1 MSLLRRYSKARK
13 RSACSVIN
21 TQNLTQF
28 ILASVAIILVPGPSV
43 MFVLARAVAWGR
55 LTAVLTAVGNA
66 LGMLLLSVFI
76 AVGLGPL
83 LQRYA
88 LLLIVVQVLGG
99 MYLIHLGIDAWRHK
113 QEHADDMVKIEE
125 VKPSNYQILR
135 QGFTVGALNPKA
147 LVFFSA
153 VFPQF
158 VDPDVGSIT
167 TQLLIFGAIFTAL
180 ALVLDGT
187 WGVLVG
193 SSRDWFVTSRNRLVF
208 LRTVGAVVM
217 MALGVGVMIPIIF
230 DYLK

>member
-1 MSLLRRYSKARK
+1 M
-13 RSACSVIN
+13 IN

-28 ILASVAIILVPGPSV
+28 VLASVAIILVPGPSV
-43 MFVLARAVAWGR
+43 MFVIARAVAWGR
-55 LTAVLTAVGNA
+55 ITAAITALGNA

-76 AVGLGPL
+76 AIGLGPL
-83 LQRYA
+83 LQRYE
-88 LLLIVVQVLGG
+88 LLLVVVQVLGG

-125 VKPSNYQILR
+125 VKPSSYQILR

-167 TQLLIFGAIFTAL
+167 IQLLIFGAIFTAL
-180 ALVLDGT
+180 ALLLDGT

>member
-1 MSLLRRYSKARK
+1 M
-13 RSACSVIN
+13 IN

-43 MFVLARAVAWGR
+43 MFVIARAVAWGR
-55 LTAVLTAVGNA
+55 LTALLTAVGNA

-99 MYLIHLGIDAWRHK
+99 LYLIHLGIDAWRHK

-167 TQLLIFGAIFTAL
+167 IQLLIFGAIFTAL

-217 MALGVGVMIPIIF
+217 MALGVGVIIPIIF
-230 DYLK
+230 DFFK

>member
-1 MSLLRRYSKARK
+1 M
-13 RSACSVIN
+13 IN
-21 TQNLTQF
+21 TQNLAQF
-28 ILASVAIILVPGPSV
+28 VLASVAIILVPGPSV
-43 MFVLARAVAWGR
+43 MFVIARAVAWGR
-55 LTAVLTAVGNA
+55 LTALLTALGNA

-83 LQRYA
+83 LQRYE

-147 LVFFSA
+147 LIFFSA

-167 TQLLIFGAIFTAL
+167 IQLLIFGAIFTAL
-180 ALVLDGT
+180 ALILDGT

-193 SSRDWFVTSRNRLVF
+193 SSRDWFVTSRKRLVF

>member
-1 MSLLRRYSKARK
+1 M
-13 RSACSVIN
+13 IN

-28 ILASVAIILVPGPSV
+28 VLASVAIILVPGPSV
-43 MFVLARAVAWGR
+43 MFVIARAVAWGR
-55 LTAVLTAVGNA
+55 ITAAITALGNA

-76 AVGLGPL
+76 AIGLGPL
-83 LQRYA
+83 LQRYE
-88 LLLIVVQVLGG
+88 LLLVVVQVLGG

-125 VKPSNYQILR
+125 VKPSSYQILR

-167 TQLLIFGAIFTAL
+167 IQLLIFGAIFTAL
-180 ALVLDGT
+180 ALLLDGT

-217 MALGVGVMIPIIF
+217 MALGVGVIIPIIF
-230 DYLK
+230 DFFK

>member
-1 MSLLRRYSKARK
+1 
-13 RSACSVIN
+13 VIN

-43 MFVLARAVAWGR
+43 MFVIARAVAWGR
-55 LTAVLTAVGNA
+55 MTALITALGNA

-83 LQRYA
+83 LQRYE

-99 MYLIHLGIDAWRHK
+99 MYLIHLGIDAWRHR
-113 QEHADDMVKIEE
+113 QEHADDMVKIED

-167 TQLLIFGAIFTAL
+167 IQLLIFGAIFTAL
-180 ALVLDGT
+180 ALLLDGT

-230 DYLK
+230 HYLK

>member
-1 MSLLRRYSKARK
+1 M
-13 RSACSVIN
+13 IN

-28 ILASVAIILVPGPSV
+28 VLASVAIILVPGPSV
-43 MFVLARAVAWGR
+43 MFVIARAVAWGR
-55 LTAVLTAVGNA
+55 MTAAITALGNA

-99 MYLIHLGIDAWRHK
+99 MYLIHLGIDAWRHR

-125 VKPSNYQILR
+125 VKPSSYQILR

-158 VDPDVGSIT
+158 VDPAAGSIT
-167 TQLLIFGAIFTAL
+167 IQLLIFGAIFTAL
-180 ALVLDGT
+180 ALLLDGT

-208 LRTVGAVVM
+208 LRTVGSLVM

-230 DYLK
+230 DF

>member
-1 MSLLRRYSKARK
+1 
-13 RSACSVIN
+13 VID

-28 ILASVAIILVPGPSV
+28 VLASVAIILVPGPSV
-43 MFVLARAVAWGR
+43 MFVIARAVAWGR
-55 LTAVLTAVGNA
+55 MTALLSALGNA

-83 LQRYA
+83 LQRYE

-99 MYLIHLGIDAWRHK
+99 MYLIHLGIDAWRHR

-167 TQLLIFGAIFTAL
+167 IQLLIFGAIFTAL
-180 ALVLDGT
+180 ALLLDGT

-217 MALGVGVMIPIIF
+217 MALGVGVMIPIIL
-230 DYLK
+230 DYFK

>member
-1 MSLLRRYSKARK
+1 
-13 RSACSVIN
+13 VIN
-21 TQNLTQF
+21 TQNLAQF
-28 ILASVAIILVPGPSV
+28 VLASVAIILVPGPSV
-43 MFVLARAVAWGR
+43 MFVIARAVAWGR
-55 LTAVLTAVGNA
+55 LTALLTALGNA

-83 LQRYA
+83 LQRYE

-125 VKPSNYQILR
+125 VKPINYQILR

-167 TQLLIFGAIFTAL
+167 IQLLIFGAIFTAL

>member
-1 MSLLRRYSKARK
+1 M
-13 RSACSVIN
+13 IN
-21 TQNLTQF
+21 TQNLAQF
-28 ILASVAIILVPGPSV
+28 VLASVAIILVPGPSV
-43 MFVLARAVAWGR
+43 MFVIARAVAWGR
-55 LTAVLTAVGNA
+55 LTALITTLGNA
-66 LGMLLLSVFI
+66 LGMLLLSMFI

-83 LQRYA
+83 LQRYE

-99 MYLIHLGIDAWRHK
+99 MYLIHLGIDSLRRR

-125 VKPSNYQILR
+125 VKPSNFQILR
-135 QGFTVGALNPKA
+135 QGFTVGVLNPKA

-167 TQLLIFGAIFTAL
+167 IQLLIFGAIFTAL
-180 ALVLDGT
+180 ALILDGT

-193 SSRDWFVTSRNRLVF
+193 LSRDWFVTSKNRLVF
-208 LRTVGAVVM
+208 LRTIGAVVM
-217 MALGVGVMIPIIF
+217 MALGVGVIIPIIF

>member
-1 MSLLRRYSKARK
+1 M
-13 RSACSVIN
+13 IN

-28 ILASVAIILVPGPSV
+28 VLASVAIILVPGPSV
-43 MFVLARAVAWGR
+43 MFVIARAVAWGR
-55 LTAVLTAVGNA
+55 MTAVITALGNA

-83 LQRYA
+83 LQKYA

-99 MYLIHLGIDAWRHK
+99 MYLIHLGIDAWRHR
-113 QEHADDMVKIEE
+113 QEHAADMVKIEE
-125 VKPSNYQILR
+125 VKPSCYQILR

-167 TQLLIFGAIFTAL
+167 IQLLIFGAIFTAL
-180 ALVLDGT
+180 ALLLDGT

-217 MALGVGVMIPIIF
+217 MALGVGVMIPIIIYF
-230 DYLK
+230 YK

>member
-1 MSLLRRYSKARK
+1 MA
-13 RSACSVIN
+13 
-21 TQNLTQF
+21 QF
-28 ILASVAIILVPGPSV
+28 VLASVAIILVPGPSV
-43 MFVLARAVAWGR
+43 MFVIARAVAWGR
-55 LTAVLTAVGNA
+55 LTALLTALGNA

-83 LQRYA
+83 LQRYE

-167 TQLLIFGAIFTAL
+167 IQLLIFGAIFTAL

-193 SSRDWFVTSRNRLVF
+193 SSRDWFVTSRKRLVF

-217 MALGVGVMIPIIF
+217 MALGVGVIIPIIF

>member
-1 MSLLRRYSKARK
+1 
-13 RSACSVIN
+13 VIN
-21 TQNLTQF
+21 TQNLAQF
-28 ILASVAIILVPGPSV
+28 VLASVAIILVPGPSV
-43 MFVLARAVAWGR
+43 MFVIARAVAWGR
-55 LTAVLTAVGNA
+55 MTALLTALGNA

-83 LQRYA
+83 LQRYE

-99 MYLIHLGIDAWRHK
+99 MYLIHLGIDAWRHR

-167 TQLLIFGAIFTAL
+167 IQLLIFGAIFTAL

-217 MALGVGVMIPIIF
+217 MALGVGVIIPIIF
-230 DYLK
+230 QYLK

>member
-1 MSLLRRYSKARK
+1 M
-13 RSACSVIN
+13 IN

-28 ILASVAIILVPGPSV
+28 VLASVAIILVPGPSV
-43 MFVLARAVAWGR
+43 MFVIARAVAWGR
-55 LTAVLTAVGNA
+55 MTAAITALGNA

-83 LQRYA
+83 LQKYA

-99 MYLIHLGIDAWRHK
+99 LYLIHLGIDAWRHR

-125 VKPSNYQILR
+125 VKPSSYQILR

-158 VDPDVGSIT
+158 VDPDAGSIT
-167 TQLLIFGAIFTAL
+167 IQLLIFGAIFTAL
-180 ALVLDGT
+180 ALLLDGT

-208 LRTVGAVVM
+208 LRTVGSLVM

-230 DYLK
+230 DF

>member
-1 MSLLRRYSKARK
+1 M
-13 RSACSVIN
+13 
-21 TQNLTQF
+21 QF

-43 MFVLARAVAWGR
+43 MFVIARAVAWGR
-55 LTAVLTAVGNA
+55 LTAVLTALGNA

-167 TQLLIFGAIFTAL
+167 IQLLIFGAIFTAL

-217 MALGVGVMIPIIF
+217 MALGVGVIIPIIF
-230 DYLK
+230 HYLK

>member
-1 MSLLRRYSKARK
+1 
-13 RSACSVIN
+13 VIN
-21 TQNLTQF
+21 TQNLAQF
-28 ILASVAIILVPGPSV
+28 VLASVAIILVPGPSV
-43 MFVLARAVAWGR
+43 MFVIARAVAWGR
-55 LTAVLTAVGNA
+55 LTALLTALGNA

-83 LQRYA
+83 LQRYE

-125 VKPSNYQILR
+125 VKPINYQILR

-167 TQLLIFGAIFTAL
+167 IQLLIFGAIFTAL

-217 MALGVGVMIPIIF
+217 MALGVGVIIPIIF
-230 DYLK
+230 QYLK

>member
-1 MSLLRRYSKARK
+1 M
-13 RSACSVIN
+13 IN

-28 ILASVAIILVPGPSV
+28 VLASVAIILVPGPSV
-43 MFVLARAVAWGR
+43 MFVIARAVAWGR
-55 LTAVLTAVGNA
+55 MTAVITALGNA

-83 LQRYA
+83 LQKYA

-99 MYLIHLGIDAWRHK
+99 LYLIHLGIDAWRHR

-125 VKPSNYQILR
+125 VKPSSYQVLR

-167 TQLLIFGAIFTAL
+167 IQLLIFGAIFTAL
-180 ALVLDGT
+180 ALLLDGT

-230 DYLK
+230 DF

>member
-1 MSLLRRYSKARK
+1 M
-13 RSACSVIN
+13 IN

-28 ILASVAIILVPGPSV
+28 VLASVAIILVPGPSV
-43 MFVLARAVAWGR
+43 MFVIARAGAWGR
-55 LTAVLTAVGNA
+55 MTAAITALGNA

-99 MYLIHLGIDAWRHK
+99 MYLIHLGIDAWRHR

-125 VKPSNYQILR
+125 VKPSSYQILR

-158 VDPDVGSIT
+158 VDPDAGSIT
-167 TQLLIFGAIFTAL
+167 IQLLIFGAIFTAL
-180 ALVLDGT
+180 ALLLDGT

-208 LRTVGAVVM
+208 LRTVGSLVM

-230 DYLK
+230 DF

>member
-1 MSLLRRYSKARK
+1 M
-13 RSACSVIN
+13 IN

-28 ILASVAIILVPGPSV
+28 VLASVAIILVPGPSV
-43 MFVLARAVAWGR
+43 MFVIARAVAWGR
-55 LTAVLTAVGNA
+55 MTAAITALGNA

-99 MYLIHLGIDAWRHK
+99 MYLIHLGIDAWRHR

-125 VKPSNYQILR
+125 VKPSSYQILR

-167 TQLLIFGAIFTAL
+167 IQLLIFGAIFTAL
-180 ALVLDGT
+180 ALLLDGT